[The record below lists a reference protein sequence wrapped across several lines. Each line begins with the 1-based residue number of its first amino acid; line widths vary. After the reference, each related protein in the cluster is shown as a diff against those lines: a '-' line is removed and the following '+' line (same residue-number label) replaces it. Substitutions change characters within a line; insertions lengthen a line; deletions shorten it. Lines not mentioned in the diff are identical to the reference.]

1 MDFLKSCINKK
12 FKNDEPWK
20 IVLKTVVASGAL
32 YGAGCL
38 ASEIRENG
46 LGETVL
52 AIAKKT
58 PIIKDIIEKELAKVK
73 SKAEEM
79 ALTSKEV
86 LEYKVNSELPSKG
99 VSREV
104 LMKDLTK
111 WEEIE
116 RSKYSRGQTSGTVYH
131 GDRSLA
137 DFAGDVMK
145 MFCLA
150 NPLHPSTFPFVQ
162 KMEAEVVAMTLK
174 MFQGTSKDHCGLTTS
189 GGTESILMA
198 MKAYREKGYAKGIRR
213 PEIVACVTVH
223 AAFDKAADYFG
234 MKLVHVPFDRRTYQA
249 DISAIK
255 NAVTRSTVVIVCSAP
270 CYAQGIIDPV
280 EEVAS
285 FIEENDLDVGLH
297 VDCCLGG
304 FLAPFVRIMDERKG
318 LPKFDFSV
326 KQVTSISADTHKYGY
341 SPKGTSVLMYASREL
356 RRMQYFTAPR
366 WTGGIYATPS
376 AAGSRPGAVIA
387 ATWAVMMHMGL
398 EGYMDASRKIMQTAD
413 TIKKGIGGIEGLE
426 VMGDPQLSV
435 IGIRSTNPDL
445 NIYAL
450 AYSMGHDKGRE
461 WELNS
466 LQNPS
471 CVHICCTYMHKG
483 LGPKFVDDLR
493 GSVKDV
499 LENKAYY
506 AKKSSVAIYG
516 TTKSAP
522 GSLVGETSKAFIDA
536 LFKLPKVKPEESKS

>member
-223 AAFDKAADYFG
+223 AAFDK
-234 MKLVHVPFDRRTYQA
+234 
-249 DISAIK
+249 
-255 NAVTRSTVVIVCSAP
+255 VCSKAE
-270 CYAQGIIDPV
+270 G
-280 EEVAS
+280 S
-285 FIEENDLDVGLH
+285 G
-297 VDCCLGG
+297 
-304 FLAPFVRIMDERKG
+304 ER
-318 LPKFDFSV
+318 
-326 KQVTSISADTHKYGY
+326 
-341 SPKGTSVLMYASREL
+341 E
-356 RRMQYFTAPR
+356 
-366 WTGGIYATPS
+366 
-376 AAGSRPGAVIA
+376 
-387 ATWAVMMHMGL
+387 
-398 EGYMDASRKIMQTAD
+398 SRK
-413 TIKKGIGGIEGLE
+413 
-426 VMGDPQLSV
+426 
-435 IGIRSTNPDL
+435 
-445 NIYAL
+445 
-450 AYSMGHDKGRE
+450 
-461 WELNS
+461 
-466 LQNPS
+466 
-471 CVHICCTYMHKG
+471 
-483 LGPKFVDDLR
+483 DDHL
-493 GSVKDV
+493 
-499 LENKAYY
+499 LM
-506 AKKSSVAIYG
+506 
-516 TTKSAP
+516 P
-522 GSLVGETSKAFIDA
+522 GC
-536 LFKLPKVKPEESKS
+536 